1 MNKKRRRNWTAK
13 PCRAILLIVLICVGT
28 FHLQAASIQKSDKQ
42 RLIVTTDLG
51 GTDPDDTQ
59 SMIHLLLCSN
69 TIDLEG
75 IISSQVWSDYPDRVE
90 AIKNVVNR
98 FCEVI
103 PRLNKHADG
112 FPDAAYLTSIVK
124 NGQSKSNMD
133 GVGEG
138 KDSPGS
144 ELIIAAVDKRGDK
157 RPVWIAA
164 WGGMNNV
171 AQALWKVAHTRSQE
185 ELKRFTEKI
194 RIYDVLGQDDA
205 GAWIAKN
212 YPDIPYIRNK
222 AVYGWSPS
230 DKWIKENIQ
239 SQLPFGAC
247 YPDRKWATEG
257 DSPSFLYL
265 LANGLNMPEHVDYG
279 GWGGR
284 FDTQKAANIQG
295 MDFIRR
301 SGKDETQY
309 DPYYMYGTAP
319 EGGDA
324 IRKWQAHIWNDFA
337 ARMAWTTTDDYSA
350 VNHHPTAAVGK
361 DRSLK
366 CRHEKARPG
375 DVLQFDAS
383 RSSDP
388 DGDSLNFRW
397 TVYAEPSTYKGTVDI
412 EGGDTPRCRV
422 AVPANASGKT
432 IHLILTVTDD
442 GTPAL
447 TAYRRIVIEVR

>member
-90 AIKNVVNR
+90 AIINVVNR

-112 FPDAAYLTSIVK
+112 IPDAAYLTSIVK

-171 AQALWKVAHTRSQE
+171 AQALWKVAHTRSPE

-194 RIYDVLGQDDA
+194 CIYDVLGQDDA

-284 FDTQKAANIQG
+284 FDTQKAANIRG

>member
-1 MNKKRRRNWTAK
+1 MNKKRRRNLTAK

-90 AIKNVVNR
+90 AIINVVNR

-112 FPDAAYLTSIVK
+112 IPDAAYLTSIVK

-171 AQALWKVAHTRSQE
+171 AQALWKVAHTRSPE

-194 RIYDVLGQDDA
+194 CIYDVLGQDDA

-284 FDTQKAANIQG
+284 FDTQKAANIRG